1 MPRGSRKPIEEQ
13 IADVE
18 TKIQELQAK
27 RKELLQVKEQE
38 DIRRLLD
45 AVKEA
50 GTTPEELVKQLLS
63 QNENQ

>member
-27 RKELLQVKEQE
+27 RKELLEAKEQE